1 MNNPIERI
9 DVVTPTTASDSKKA
23 RGFRD
28 RLRHDQRI
36 AVRLSREM
44 VNSFMRVDAMGLAK
58 QVAFSVMFALLPALF
73 VLVSIA
79 ALVEHYL
86 GFPVTRELRQFI
98 IEQAP
103 VEAHTILLAG
113 VDQAI
118 SSASTQLAS
127 FTALIALLLALWG
140 GMAGVGALI
149 EATNRAYGIRNTRN
163 IVEKRAMALGM
174 TLLFTAMVVL
184 TVAASFF
191 NGRIVDQLISWFGHV
206 QYLKEFG
213 ELTQLVISIAI
224 TFAVLFILYYVGP
237 DVDLTA
243 RMSIPGAVLGTASW
257 VVMIQLFGVIAG
269 HVPYQNVYGAAG
281 TAIILLYFLN
291 FAGIGLILGAI
302 VNGVLGHHYD
312 KRRAADLAAHP
323 EKLRYIEE
331 YREQYSDAV

>member
-1 MNNPIERI
+1 MTFPS
-9 DVVTPTTASDSKKA
+9 ASATSKV
-23 RGFRD
+23 RGLQD

-36 AVRLSREM
+36 AVRLFRET
-44 VNSFMRVDAMGLAK
+44 VNSFMRIDAMGLAK
-58 QVAFSVMFALLPALF
+58 QVAFSVIFALLPTLF
-73 VLVSIA
+73 VMVSAA

-86 GFPVTRELRQFI
+86 DIPVTRELRRFI

-103 VEAHTILLAG
+103 PEARTILLAG

-127 FTALIALLLALWG
+127 FTALIALILALWG

-149 EATNRAYGIRNTRN
+149 EATNRAYGIRNTRHLLK
-163 IVEKRAMALGM
+163 KRGMALAM

-184 TVAASFF
+184 TAAASFF
-191 NGRIVDQLISWFGHV
+191 NDWTVKRLIELLGHSAFLEDFG
-206 QYLKEFG
+206 Q
-213 ELTQLVISIAI
+213 LTQLVLSIAI
-224 TFAVLFILYYVGP
+224 TFAVLFVLYYVGP
-237 DVDLTA
+237 DVALTA
-243 RMSIPGAVLGTASW
+243 RMSIPGAVVGTISW
-257 VVMIQLFGVIAG
+257 VVMIQLFGIIAA

-302 VNGVLGHHYD
+302 INGVIGHHYD

-331 YREQYSDAV
+331 YREQYSDAI

>member
-1 MNNPIERI
+1 MSTALEQN
-9 DVVTPTTASDSKKA
+9 DAVTFDTATATRKA
-23 RGFRD
+23 RGWQD
-28 RLRHDQRI
+28 QLRRDQRI
-36 AVRLSREM
+36 AVKLFRET

-58 QVAFSVMFALLPALF
+58 QVAFSVMFAVLPALF
-73 VLVSIA
+73 VLVSVA

-86 GFPVTRELRQFI
+86 DIPVTRELRQFI
-98 IEQAP
+98 VEQTP
-103 VEAHTILLAG
+103 VEAHDILLAG

-127 FTALIALLLALWG
+127 FTALIAVLLALWG

-163 IVEKRAMALGM
+163 VFKKRGMALAM
-174 TLLFTAMVVL
+174 TLLFTAMLVL

-191 NGRIVDQLISWFGHV
+191 NGRVVDQLIAWFGHNQFLV
-206 QYLKEFG
+206 DFG
-213 ELTQLVISIAI
+213 ELTQLVLSIAI

-237 DVDLTA
+237 DVNLTA
-243 RMSIPGAVLGTASW
+243 RMTIPGAVLGTISW
-257 VVMIQLFGVIAG
+257 TMMIQLFGVIAA

-291 FAGIGLILGAI
+291 FAGLGLILGAI
-302 VNGVLGHHYD
+302 VNGVIGHHYD
-312 KRRAADLAAHP
+312 NRRAADLAAHP

-331 YREQYSDAV
+331 YREQYSDAI